1 MSVLI
6 TGYKGYI
13 GSHIYDYLISNKYI
27 VYGIDYNK
35 FDIKNYNKLDD
46 FCFNKNI
53 KTIIH
58 LASFNDKEESINE
71 PLKYY
76 DNNISILI
84 NILKL
89 IDKYKIKNLIY
100 SSTASILNNDMSL
113 IDIKS
118 SHNPYYKT
126 KIICEEIIEDY
137 YKTNSKCNYTILRY
151 FNVYGFTINKD
162 ITPFIRNNNSIFF
175 KIQHYLLINNTKP
188 FQIYGHNYDTNDGTC
203 VRDYIHIED
212 LVKEHINYIDSNSNN
227 IENVGTGKGMS
238 VLEFVRMYKNVKY
251 IFVNERQNDKD
262 VLIKR
267 NRSYIFFFNI
277 IEVFSRKIYNFIKKT

>member
-6 TGYKGYI
+6 TGHKGYI

-58 LASFNDKEESINE
+58 LASFNNKEESIKE

-76 DNNISILI
+76 DNNIIILL

-100 SSTASILNNDMSL
+100 SSTASILNNDMTS

-118 SHNPYYKT
+118 VYNPYYKT
-126 KIICEEIIEDY
+126 KIICEEIIKDY
-137 YKTNSKCNYTILRY
+137 YKTNEKCKYTILRY

-162 ITPFIRNNNSIFF
+162 IVPFIRNNNSIFF

-188 FQIYGHNYDTNDGTC
+188 FEIYGHNYDTIDGTC
-203 VRDYIHIED
+203 VRDYIHIND
-212 LVKEHINYIDSNSNN
+212 LVKEHINYIDSNRNN
-227 IENVGTGKGMS
+227 IENVGTCKGMS
-238 VLEFVRMYKNVKY
+238 VLEFVRMFKNVKY

-267 NRSYIFFFNI
+267 NSSYIFFFNI
-277 IEVFSRKIYNFIKKT
+277 IEFFSRKIYNFIKKT